1 MDQIVNSLSTTEN
14 LLLIHTNP
22 QSVVWLPLLMLLSAF
37 CGSMIGMDR
46 EKRESAAGFRT
57 LTLIALGAC
66 CYTISSVILSEG
78 RGDPAR
84 VAAQLVT
91 GIGFIGGG
99 AIFKS
104 DDTVKG
110 VTTAA
115 SMWVVCAI
123 GMIIGAGYPVFG
135 VIITLLVHLI
145 LRARLLVAKMI
156 FGPCRLSGWE
166 INYDPN
172 GGKTKIFL
180 MEMLEEYDVAE
191 FSFFEKESKTFLF
204 VSYCTIHTFH
214 RGFLSKVSQSPEVL
228 SLEEKE

>member
-1 MDQIVNSLSTTEN
+1 MDQFADMLSTTEN
-14 LLLIHTNP
+14 FFLIYTNP
-22 QSVVWLPLLMLLSAF
+22 QSIVWFPILMLLSAC
-37 CGSMIGMDR
+37 CGALIGIDR

-57 LTLIALGAC
+57 LTLIALGSC
-66 CYTISSVILSEG
+66 CYTIASVILSEG

-104 DDTVKG
+104 EDAVKG

-123 GMIIGAGYPVFG
+123 GMIIGAGYPIFG
-135 VIITLLVHLI
+135 LVITLFAHLI
-145 LRARLLVAKMI
+145 LRVRILVAKMI
-156 FGPCRLSGWE
+156 FGPCRLANWE
-166 INYDPN
+166 INYDAN

-180 MEMLEEYDVAE
+180 LEMLEEFDVAE
-191 FSFFEKESKTFLF
+191 FSFFEKDSKSFLD

-214 RGFLSKVSQSPEVL
+214 RGFLSKVSQSPEIL
-228 SLEEKE
+228 SLEEKV

>member
-1 MDQIVNSLSTTEN
+1 MDQIFNSLSTTEN

-22 QSVVWLPLLMLLSAF
+22 QSVFWLPVLMLLSAF
-37 CGSMIGMDR
+37 CGSLIGMDR

-104 DDTVKG
+104 EDTVTG

-115 SMWVVCAI
+115 SMWVV
-123 GMIIGAGYPVFG
+123 
-135 VIITLLVHLI
+135 
-145 LRARLLVAKMI
+145 
-156 FGPCRLSGWE
+156 S
-166 INYDPN
+166 
-172 GGKTKIFL
+172 
-180 MEMLEEYDVAE
+180 
-191 FSFFEKESKTFLF
+191 
-204 VSYCTIHTFH
+204 
-214 RGFLSKVSQSPEVL
+214 
-228 SLEEKE
+228 

>member
-1 MDQIVNSLSTTEN
+1 MEEIFNSLSNTEN
-14 LLLIHTNP
+14 IVLLHANP
-22 QSVVWLPLLMLLSAF
+22 QSVIWLPLLMLLSTF
-37 CGSMIGMDR
+37 CGSLIGMDR

-57 LTLIALGAC
+57 LTLIALGSC

-104 DDTVKG
+104 EDTVKG

-135 VIITLLVHLI
+135 VLITLIVHLI
-145 LRARLLVAKMI
+145 LSVRIFVAKMI
-156 FGPCRLSGWE
+156 FGPCRLAGWE
-166 INYDPN
+166 INYEAN

-180 MEMLEEYDVAE
+180 LEMLEEYDVAE
-191 FSFFEKESKTFLF
+191 FSFFEKDSKSFLF

-214 RGFLSKVSQSPEVL
+214 RGFLSKVSHSPEIL

>member
-1 MDQIVNSLSTTEN
+1 MDQIISTLSTTQN
-14 LLLIHTNP
+14 IFLIHTNP
-22 QSVVWLPLLMLLSAF
+22 QSVVGLPLLMLLSAC
-37 CGSMIGMDR
+37 CGALIGMDR

-66 CYTISSVILSEG
+66 VYTISSVILSEG

-104 DDTVKG
+104 EDTVKG

-123 GMIIGAGYPVFG
+123 GMIIGAGYPIFG
-135 VIITLLVHLI
+135 LMITLFVHLI
-145 LRARLLVAKMI
+145 LRVRIFVAKMI

-180 MEMLEEYDVAE
+180 TEMLEEFDVAE
-191 FSFFEKESKTFLF
+191 FSFFENGTKPCLF
-204 VSYCTIHTFH
+204 VSYCTVHTFH
-214 RGFLSKVSQSPEVL
+214 RGFLSKVAQSPEVL